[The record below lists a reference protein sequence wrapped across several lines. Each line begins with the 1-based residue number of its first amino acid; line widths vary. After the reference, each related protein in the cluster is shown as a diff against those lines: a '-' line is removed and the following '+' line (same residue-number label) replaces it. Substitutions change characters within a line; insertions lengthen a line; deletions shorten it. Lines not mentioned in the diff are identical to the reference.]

1 MKKLFYCLLMLPIL
15 TACAKPS
22 LERMKPLTTVE
33 LNYPN
38 STFTFLSTGKK
49 YRSGSVFPPPKIIDC
64 SKLDLDSDAFED
76 AIEAGAPILRIHT
89 PRQIKRIVKDEEGKP
104 VTETVKINPVYGGV
118 LALCKVS
125 DNATGP
131 DSRSYRIRGLDD
143 YLLKGRDGRVSV
155 VGAIPGQGN
164 STDFIEN
171 LMGGKVSVSQL
182 TGSATYS
189 WMLWLTDRTTTFTNY
204 KAEMERRRRRAKAA
218 RLKREREAKAAE
230 AKAQSKARREARKA
244 KAASSIKVRAESK

>member
-49 YRSGSVFPPPKIIDC
+49 YRSGAVFSPPKTIDC
-64 SKLDLDSDAFED
+64 SKLALDSDAFED
-76 AIEAGAPILRIHT
+76 AIDAGAPIVRIHT
-89 PRQIKRIVKDEEGKP
+89 PRQIKRIVKNEAGEP
-104 VTETVKINPVYGGV
+104 ITESVKINPVYGGV

-125 DNATGP
+125 EDATGP

-155 VGAIPGQGN
+155 VAAIPGRDDRP
-164 STDFIEN
+164 SFKEELID
-171 LMGGKVSVSQL
+171 GKINMLQMTAPVE
-182 TGSATYS
+182 YS
-189 WMLWLTDRTTTFTNY
+189 WMLWLTDQAATFTNY
-204 KAEMERRRRRAKAA
+204 KEKMFERNTAT
-218 RLKREREAKAAE
+218 
-230 AKAQSKARREARKA
+230 SF
-244 KAASSIKVRAESK
+244 

>member
-1 MKKLFYCLLMLPIL
+1 MKIFFYCLLMLPIL
-15 TACAKPS
+15 TSCANLSENKRA
-22 LERMKPLTTVE
+22 LGMVE

-38 STFTFLSTGKK
+38 STFTILSTGKK
-49 YRSGSVFPPPKIIDC
+49 YRSGNVFPPPETIDC
-64 SKLDLDSDAFED
+64 SKLALDSDAFED
-76 AIEAGAPILRIHT
+76 AIDLGALLVRIHT
-89 PRQIKRIVKDEEGKP
+89 PRQIKRIVKNKDGEP
-104 VTETVKINPVYGGV
+104 VTESVKINPVYGGV

-125 DNATGP
+125 KNATGP

-171 LMGGKVSVSQL
+171 LMGGAVSVSQL
-182 TGSATYS
+182 TGSSTYS

-204 KAEMERRRRRAKAA
+204 KAEMERRRRQARAAKAKA
-218 RLKREREAKAAE
+218 QTEAKADKARAE
-230 AKAQSKARREARKA
+230 AKARADARKEARA
-244 KAASSIKVRAESK
+244 KAISKMKADSK